1 MADNKVLVMLNE
13 EITDQLNAIAKED
26 LSTDEMAKRVE
37 NVAKLHELRMDE
49 LKLEADIEDKSEKR
63 DLDVKKNLDER
74 LEKDADLK
82 ERRKD
87 RIWKAAIALL
97 GGAVSYVSFR
107 QGMKFEETGTF
118 ASTTV
123 KSVAGNIF
131 RKLSK

>member
-26 LSTDEMAKRVE
+26 LSTDEMAERVE

-87 RIWKAAIALL
+87 RIWKAVIALL
-97 GGAVSYVSFR
+97 GSAATYVTWK
-107 QGMKFEETGTF
+107 QALKFEETGTF
-118 ASTTV
+118 AATTV
-123 KSVAGNIF
+123 KGFVSNIS